1 MRNLLYEMGFTAP
14 GPSMLRVDNQS
25 AISVAKHP
33 EHHGRMKQLD
43 LSWYWL
49 HDVVH
54 KEIIAPVFVPTNDQP
69 ADILTNALAQPKVE
83 LFCGMLGLGRRG
95 GSWELETCTIRWEC
109 WLLMTEHVIEVIEVY
124 Y

>member
-14 GPSMLRVDNQS
+14 GPSVLRVDNQS

-49 HDVVH
+49 CDVVH
-54 KEIIAPVFVPTNDQP
+54 KEIIFRSHLEMTV
-69 ADILTNALAQPKVE
+69 NAQ
-83 LFCGMLGLGRRG
+83 
-95 GSWELETCTIRWEC
+95 
-109 WLLMTEHVIEVIEVY
+109 LLLCI
-124 Y
+124 